1 MTSVSTFVATR
12 LRQPWRAIMSVLNR
26 NFTLLIWDK
35 VEWQAVNMT
44 TKQTKMSKMMYTRF
58 TKLIID
64 HFLSCNKSIPHI
76 SDSNMHNEGQ
86 DSPLTKLTNT
96 VKGTYKFGMEIPDTM
111 INDAFKH
118 STGYKYYKAKKAES
132 EKAKVADDPEEQHVS
147 PVRSGKGKGYMRLG
161 DQEANVS
168 SAFKKI
174 VVPRKIR
181 TLTVTGNIVEEPVA
195 VELAKSIRPYAEWGQ
210 KLKEPVVEDPAIQ
223 LLLDLRK
230 GSKASRIESLKQAK
244 QAVG

>member
-1 MTSVSTFVATR
+1 MSSVSTFVATR

-26 NFTLLIWDK
+26 I
-35 VEWQAVNMT
+35 EWQAVNMT

-64 HFLSCNKSIPHI
+64 HFLSCNKSIPCR

-96 VKGTYKFGMEIPDTM
+96 VKGTYKFRMEIPDTM

-118 STGYKYYKAKKAES
+118 STGYKYYKATKAES
-132 EKAKVADDPEEQHVS
+132 EKAKVVDDPKEQHVS

-181 TLTVTGNIVEEPVA
+181 TLTVTGNIVEELVA
-195 VELAKSIRPYAEWGQ
+195 VELAKSISIEEQRHHQRAIMTQ
-210 KLKEPVVEDPAIQ
+210 LTIDHQIDKDVEDRM
-223 LLLDLRK
+223 LNGDRN
-230 GSKASRIESLKQAK
+230 SKNL
-244 QAVG
+244 